1 MIQHKILKG
10 INRELILQIPNYKQI
25 DLIRQIS
32 NLAREVFKDKLKKK
46 IVCKFC
52 KINIMHFG
60 IEYMIKRIDFFY
72 IYNMIKMITGL

>member
-1 MIQHKILKG
+1 MIQRKTPKD
-10 INRELILQIPNYKQI
+10 INRELIPQTQNYKRI

-32 NLAREVFKDKLKKK
+32 NLAREASKDKLKKK

-52 KINIMHFG
+52 KTSIMPFG
-60 IEYMIKRIDFFY
+60 IEYMIKRIDFY